1 MNSVDCKACRH
12 FRTAPYQARK
22 TGCWNPANMPVKQK
36 EAFLDEQQTPGD
48 HRRINMNA
56 DCEQFEDVPA
66 KPSLFKRLFS
76 FS

>member
-1 MNSVDCKACRH
+1 
-12 FRTAPYQARK
+12 
-22 TGCWNPANMPVKQK
+22 MPVKQK